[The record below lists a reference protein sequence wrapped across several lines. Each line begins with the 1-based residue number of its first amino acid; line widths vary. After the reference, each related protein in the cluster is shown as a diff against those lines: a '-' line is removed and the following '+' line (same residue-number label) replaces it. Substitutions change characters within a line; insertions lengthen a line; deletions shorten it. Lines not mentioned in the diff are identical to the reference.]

1 MASVISPAAASLL
14 ARALAA
20 AAAALPVG
28 IAAAVVAVPAAPS
41 AAVSVL
47 TVRPAPVGEELDAA
61 APFVVGVVAVAAGVG
76 VGDAESVPLLAPFGS
91 RLRG

>member
-1 MASVISPAAASLL
+1 MASVTSAAAATRL

-28 IAAAVVAVPAAPS
+28 IAAVVVTAVPS

-47 TVRPAPVGEELDAA
+47 TVRPAPEGGELVA
-61 APFVVGVVAVAAGVG
+61 APFVVGVVAAVDGGG
-76 VGDAESVPLLAPFGS
+76 VGDAESTPLLADFGS